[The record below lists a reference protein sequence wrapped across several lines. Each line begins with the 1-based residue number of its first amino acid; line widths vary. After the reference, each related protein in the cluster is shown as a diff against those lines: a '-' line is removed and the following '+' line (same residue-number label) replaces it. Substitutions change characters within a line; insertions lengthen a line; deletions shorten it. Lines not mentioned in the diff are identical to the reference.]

1 MKHILWRVLSGSWNS
16 FHNLTFT
23 HKSFVKSYK
32 KLKVK
37 WKWMNLF
44 PDVIWWFLIKFAALR
59 MILTFGRFHTRTW
72 WWWSWW
78 WSWCYNDDDSWRWV
92 LVRHEGQCAPECT
105 VVYSVYSVYSVQ
117 WSVSVLRLSQ
127 SQLYSETSD
136 THCSILFQTNHS
148 EAVTYWVTGHTISWG
163 CLHSEQWPHQGSKYA
178 VCKAE
183 LKHINYC
190 QYCQD
195 CSSVMCCIWSS
206 ISTADHHYCRI
217 MTAGW

>member
-1 MKHILWRVLSGSWNS
+1 MFQYWRLYKILSHKNSNQTHLYLQFWMSDSALAWTKLLHFWSSAVMNHLSGLWNTFSWRVLSGSWNS

-105 VVYSVYSVYSVQ
+105 VVYSGV
-117 WSVSVLRLSQ
+117 
-127 SQLYSETSD
+127 
-136 THCSILFQTNHS
+136 
-148 EAVTYWVTGHTISWG
+148 
-163 CLHSEQWPHQGSKYA
+163 
-178 VCKAE
+178 
-183 LKHINYC
+183 
-190 QYCQD
+190 
-195 CSSVMCCIWSS
+195 
-206 ISTADHHYCRI
+206 
-217 MTAGW
+217 